1 MYNKKSRRIFNFDV
15 FCTPIKIHFQWMLS
29 LLSPNDFLLIGSY
42 RRRSWKHTRALH
54 VQQKKP
60 GFRVFFSQNLFAFS
74 IHLSIWKVLP
84 DDIRKL
90 HSSVNIKSKN
100 DMWKILWFWSNSQNV
115 KASRKPFEFWLK
127 KLTFSGNTVDPWLC
141 PPSSWLYKL
150 SLLVP

>member
-54 VQQKKP
+54 VLQQKKP

-90 HSSVNIKSKN
+90 HSSVKN
-100 DMWKILWFWSNSQNV
+100 DNWQILEKNPLILEQFTKCESIKKTFWVLTEKIDIFW
-115 KASRKPFEFWLK
+115 
-127 KLTFSGNTVDPWLC
+127 
-141 PPSSWLYKL
+141 
-150 SLLVP
+150 